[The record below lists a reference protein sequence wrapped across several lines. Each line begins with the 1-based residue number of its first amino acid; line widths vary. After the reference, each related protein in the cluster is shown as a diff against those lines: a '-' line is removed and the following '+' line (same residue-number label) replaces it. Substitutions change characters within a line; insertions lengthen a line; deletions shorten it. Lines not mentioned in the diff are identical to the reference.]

1 MKNKRDNKT
10 FLTAIPWMVLL
21 FGSAILGLVYFKAC
35 DNVDIIGCADDDTQM
50 TTTSLYATT
59 TTTSSTLTTT
69 VPTTTSTTTT
79 TTTST
84 TTSTAITTTETT
96 TTTMTATEAPK
107 YLNYIGD
114 FRGTYY
120 HGSTNPC
127 PGGSGRMLEDCTP
140 KWGEMKGSVAC
151 RYIQENFGYDIN
163 GRTRVY
169 LELPEYPEMNGF
181 YWVDD
186 ACASFN
192 VVDFYFIDYA
202 TCPWQDD
209 GVTDINLWIEPS

>member
-1 MKNKRDNKT
+1 MKKKDNKT
-10 FLTAIPWMVLL
+10 LLIAIPWMVLL
-21 FGSAILGLVYFKAC
+21 VGSTILGLVYFKAC
-35 DNVDIIGCADDDTQM
+35 DNVDTIACAEDTPM
-50 TTTSLYATT
+50 ATTSLYATT
-59 TTTSSTLTTT
+59 TSTT

-79 TTTST
+79 TTTSA
-84 TTSTAITTTETT
+84 TTSTATTTTETT
-96 TTTMTATEAPK
+96 TAITTTMPVTEAPK
-107 YLNYIGD
+107 YLNYLGD

-120 HGSTNPC
+120 RGSTNPC

-169 LELPEYPEMNGF
+169 LELPECPEMNGF

-192 VVDFYFIDYA
+192 VVDFYFMNYD
-202 TCPWQDD
+202 TNPWKND
-209 GVTDINLWIEPS
+209 GVTPVKLFIESS

>member
-1 MKNKRDNKT
+1 MKKRDNKT
-10 FLTAIPWMVLL
+10 FLIAIPWMVLL
-21 FGSAILGLVYFKAC
+21 FGSTILGLVYFKAC
-35 DNVDIIGCADDDTQM
+35 DNVDIIGCADDAPM

-59 TTTSSTLTTT
+59 TLTTT

-84 TTSTAITTTETT
+84 TTSTAVTETT
-96 TTTMTATEAPK
+96 TVTTTTTTATEVPK

-140 KWGEMKGSVAC
+140 KCGEMKGSVAC
-151 RYIQENFGYDIN
+151 RHIQENFGYDIN

-209 GVTDINLWIEPS
+209 GVTDIHLWIEPS